1 MKKEAYMSDS
11 VTFPELLAV
20 IIKNIRKVIACTLI
34 FALLLGAYGVLWYY
48 VLAEN
53 PDEEYEVALADY
65 EMTVLNLETTIERTS
80 MDLIHQTEYNEHSH
94 LMQID
99 PYNRVS
105 STLVIAISNIDT
117 SGLTETFAAY
127 ETPISYM
134 TSRIINQ
141 YTVLWNQMSLQ
152 EIVKGTYMEGSE
164 EKYLRE
170 VIAFNVADGGV
181 MNISVDGKDT
191 AECEHILN
199 LIFNVFK
206 ANKQMVEDGSYAHEF
221 TMLSNPITKI
231 SVDLNLEKVQ
241 MDNEKLVET
250 YEKDIIECRKMLLEM
265 DPPSNNSGW
274 RGIILKVIIGGVI
287 GCIMGCIW
295 VIAIH
300 MTGSKV
306 TGAAHVIDRFSLCHL
321 GTLAAPKDKLT
332 SLANNVLRERV
343 WNDRAQALDYLA
355 INSALALSGVNNL
368 VLVSDIA
375 DLEESVI
382 AEVTNALKSESNQVT
397 FVSDLQLNAN
407 SLAAVRNA
415 DGIVLLERPFASKT
429 ADMQANIATAQK
441 VGKPICGFVLV

>member
-1 MKKEAYMSDS
+1 MKKETHMSDS

-20 IIKNIRKVIACTLI
+20 IIQNVRKVIACALV

-53 PDEEYEVALADY
+53 PNEEYEVALADY

-80 MDLIHQTEYNEHSH
+80 MDLMHQTEYNEQSH

-105 STLVIAISNIDT
+105 SVLMIAISNIDT

-134 TSRIINQ
+134 TSRIISQ
-141 YTVLWNQMSLQ
+141 YTVLWNQMNLQ
-152 EIVKGTYMEGSE
+152 EIVKGTSMEGSE

-170 VIAFNVADGGV
+170 VIAFSVAEGGV
-181 MNISVDGKDT
+181 MNISVDGKNT
-191 AECEHILN
+191 AECESILN
-199 LIFNVFK
+199 LILDVFK

-221 TMLSNPITKI
+221 TLLSNPITKT
-231 SVDLNLEKVQ
+231 SVDLDLEKKQ
-241 MDNEKLVET
+241 MDNKKLVET
-250 YEKDIIECRKMLLEM
+250 YEKDIIECRKQLLEM

-274 RGIILKVIIGGVI
+274 RGIILKGIIGGVI
-287 GCIMGCIW
+287 GCILGCIW
-295 VIAIH
+295 IIAMH
-300 MTGSKV
+300 LTGSTV
-306 TGAAHVIDRFSLCHL
+306 TGAAHVTDRFSLRHL
-321 GTLAAPKDKLT
+321 GTLAIPTDKLT
-332 SLANNVLRERV
+332 ILANKAQKERV
-343 WNDRAQALDYLA
+343 WNGRAQALDYLSV
-355 INSALALSGVNNL
+355 NSALALSGVNSI
-368 VLVSDIA
+368 VVVSDIA

-382 AEVTNALKSESNQVT
+382 TEVTNALKSESNKVT
-397 FVSDLQLNAN
+397 FVSDLQLNADA
-407 SLAAVRNA
+407 LAAVREA

-429 ADMQANIATAQK
+429 ADMQANIATAEK